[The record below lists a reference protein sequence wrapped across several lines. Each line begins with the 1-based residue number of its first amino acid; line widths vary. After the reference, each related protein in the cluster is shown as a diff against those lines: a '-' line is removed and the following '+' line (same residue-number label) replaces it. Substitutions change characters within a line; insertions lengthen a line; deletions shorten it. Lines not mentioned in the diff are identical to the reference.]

1 MPFLLYNILE
11 RKKGAIMFRLITCFL
26 YISGYL
32 IYSIP
37 QLVRLKKLSHLPV
50 EERDKIAHE
59 YPKRFSKTFMKL
71 TGSKVSVEGLDLI
84 PEGPVVF
91 IANHESDFDIPVLL
105 GAIDKPF
112 GFVSKIE
119 VNKVPILSSWLN
131 AINCVLIDRKNPK
144 QAVNNM
150 KESVALLKQGHS
162 LVIFPEGKRSKGD
175 PVQPFKVGGFRL
187 AQDAGVP
194 IVPIA
199 IKGTADVFEKNGRL
213 IKPACIKVTI
223 GHPID
228 RKVYCHKDYKELT
241 EEVRQIIIAN
251 LNKESV
257 AS

>member
-1 MPFLLYNILE
+1 
-11 RKKGAIMFRLITCFL
+11 MFRLVICFI

-32 IYSIP
+32 IYSLP
-37 QLVRLKKLSHLPV
+37 QLARLKKLSHLSV
-50 EERDKIAHE
+50 EDRDQLAHE
-59 YPKRFSKTFMKL
+59 YPQRFSTTFIKL
-71 TGSKVSVEGLDLI
+71 TGSKVSVEGLELI

-105 GAIDKPF
+105 GKIDKPF

-119 VNKVPILSSWLN
+119 VKKVPILSSWLD
-131 AINCVLIDRKNPK
+131 ALNCVLIDRKNRK

-150 KESVALLKQGHS
+150 KEAVLSLKKGHS
-162 LVIFPEGKRSKGD
+162 FVIFPEGKRSMGG

-213 IKPACIKVTI
+213 IKPACIKVTVS
-223 GHPID
+223 HPID
-228 RKVYCHKDYKELT
+228 PKVHCHKDYKELA
-241 EEVRQIIIAN
+241 EEVRQLIIAIRD
-251 LNKESV
+251 EQSI